1 MNRKKLSRS
10 TNARKHLFAT
20 VASELILHEK
30 VVTTYPKARVVK
42 RIIEKLVTLAKT
54 KTVSHRRLIEARLL
68 NSKATAKL
76 VSDIAPR
83 FTSRQGGYV
92 RMVRMGTVRRGDA
105 SVQSVLFWTVPGV
118 KKVEE
123 QKVEKP
129 KKVEKTKK
137 TTVKEK
143 KVARKK

>member
-83 FTSRQGGYV
+83 FTSRQGVYV

-105 SVQSVLFWTVPGV
+105 SVQAVLFWTVPGV
-118 KKVEE
+118 KVET
-123 QKVEKP
+123 P